1 MGRSLPPV
9 KDGAV
14 AIAAQLCAAG
24 RFQISGHGC
33 RAEKHE
39 QSARFSAHRSPPGE
53 LRQSMH
59 LSFMLAMG
67 IIEHFQQLERRL

>member
-9 KDGAV
+9 KDGTV

-39 QSARFSAHRSPPGE
+39 QNARFSAHWSPPGE
-53 LRQSMH
+53 LQQYMH
-59 LSFMLAMG
+59 VSFMLG
-67 IIEHFQQLERRL
+67 SENGTR

>member
-1 MGRSLPPV
+1 MGRSLPTV

-14 AIAAQLCAAG
+14 AVAAQFCAAW

-39 QSARFSAHRSPPGE
+39 QSARFSAHWSPPYE

-59 LSFMLAMG
+59 LSFMLGMG
-67 IIEHFQQLERRL
+67 IIEHFQQP